1 MQGKHVGTA
10 SAVLTLLF
18 GTDTNKIQNGYLRG
32 KDKERLLLFL
42 QEACCALTPPSTRPH
57 IPRLPLRQKMV
68 AFVFHVFS
76 VLTSNNGTKFVWGF
90 SQKAQGFA

>member
-10 SAVLTLLF
+10 SAVLTKLF

-57 IPRLPLRQKMV
+57 IPRLPLRQNSCV
-68 AFVFHVFS
+68 RIPHILRFGVE
-76 VLTSNNGTKFVWGF
+76 
-90 SQKAQGFA
+90 